1 MSRKAIFGL
10 FAIASFAFAGD
21 KGKAQAPSNDQK
33 AQAPAAKAQSP
44 SKGETQPF
52 SRIVTETTIVREYAP
67 VQRHKRLFSVKL
79 GLARLRLAAPSALS
93 N

>member
-21 KGKAQAPSNDQK
+21 KGKAQAPTNDQK

-67 VQRHKRLFSVKL
+67 VQRHKRLFFRQV
-79 GLARLRLAAPSALS
+79 GPSKVTTSCTECAK
-93 N
+93 